1 MKKPMKN
8 RDDEIS
14 MALFKFILL
23 LVACLFAGSATLLII
38 LATSA
43 ATVTG
48 SSPFIPISLVDAAN
62 TGILGP
68 GEARWYKLNSDGQQP
83 TGPYEQSLTLFFTP
97 GNHIPRDRVGLEIFE
112 ENQLQFFSPGDAGP
126 MANLGA
132 GQIVERDHN
141 PETGELFWTG
151 WLPGQRS
158 YYIQLTNGSEI
169 AVDYWLLPEDISG
182 YPLGETEKPEVIQPV
197 ITPQPEPTP
206 MPATGHNPQTAISL
220 ANNHN
225 RGNLNPGDE
234 RWYRFTIRDA
244 DPEHF
249 EEMALTMVATPD
261 NGQRIWQISFDIFT
275 AGDIQ
280 HWLEGHSSQLNN
292 IGAGGVVDR
301 DDNPLT
307 GERAWRGWIIE
318 GEIYYVRIKNSADI
332 PMDYWLFTGDIYN
345 PELGGDSAE

>member
-1 MKKPMKN
+1 MKN
-8 RDDEIS
+8 RPDENS
-14 MALFKFILL
+14 LALFKTILL

-48 SSPFIPISLVDAAN
+48 SSPFVPISVVDAAN

-68 GEARWYKLNSDGQQP
+68 GEARWYKLSSGGQQV
-83 TGPYEQSLTLFFTP
+83 PYEQSLTFFFTP
-97 GNHIPRDRVGLEIFE
+97 GNGHHRGRVGLGIYE
-112 ENQLQFFSPGDAGP
+112 ENQLQFFYPGDASR

-132 GQIVERDHN
+132 GQSVERDNN

-151 WLPGQRS
+151 WLPGQNS
-158 YYIQLTNGSEI
+158 YYIQLTNGSDGAI
-169 AVDYWLLPEDISG
+169 DYWLIPADISG
-182 YPLGETEKPEVIQPV
+182 YPLGEEEKPEVIQPV
-197 ITPQPEPTP
+197 ITSHLEPTP
-206 MPATGHNPQTAISL
+206 MPASGHNPQAAISL

-234 RWYRFTIRDA
+234 SWYSFTITDA

-249 EEMALTMVATPD
+249 EEMALTMVTTPD

-275 AGDIQ
+275 AGEIQ
-280 HWLEGHSSQLNN
+280 RWLAGHSSQINN
-292 IGAGGVVDR
+292 VGAGSVVDR
-301 DDNPLT
+301 DNNPVT
-307 GERAWRGWIIE
+307 GERVWRGWIIE
-318 GEIYYVRIKNSADI
+318 GEVYYVRIKNSADV

-345 PELGGDSAE
+345 PELGRDSAE